1 MVGLDPIALTGRFFS
16 VLAAPRRALLR
27 SGGGISLEPRSGDI
41 VEPGARAP
49 GLRLAAWQPSPGGAT
64 PGAGMEHRGGWSAR
78 RCRPRWGSGKWMIRV
93 VLGLMPQALRS
104 RPASGAQKRLT
115 SNVGRTPLGHR
126 PLEPVHDRHLVSTGR
141 VLRPCLGATGRLVVS
156 RVEDRGKPIGRR
168 RPRQSVLNT
177 VAGTTS
183 MR

>member
-49 GLRLAAWQPSPGGAT
+49 GLRLAPWQPSPGGAT

-115 SNVGRTPLGHR
+115 SNVGRTRARGPA
-126 PLEPVHDRHLVSTGR
+126 VSGDAWSKNTR
-141 VLRPCLGATGRLVVS
+141 FRGATTAPPDPPFVFGPGTWVTGV
-156 RVEDRGKPIGRR
+156 RR
-168 RPRQSVLNT
+168 H
-177 VAGTTS
+177 G
-183 MR
+183 

>member
-49 GLRLAAWQPSPGGAT
+49 GLRLAPWQPSPGGAT

-115 SNVGRTPLGHR
+115 SNVGRTPPEPQDNHVPRLAQ
-126 PLEPVHDRHLVSTGR
+126 LEPANAGHQYVSHNQ
-141 VLRPCLGATGRLVVS
+141 
-156 RVEDRGKPIGRR
+156 VEHPPQD
-168 RPRQSVLNT
+168 VDH
-177 VAGTTS
+177 
-183 MR
+183 

>member
-49 GLRLAAWQPSPGGAT
+49 GLRLAPWQPSPGGAT

-78 RCRPRWGSGKWMIRV
+78 RCRPRWGPGKWMIRV

-115 SNVGRTPLGHR
+115 SNVGRTRFEIELNQHR
-126 PLEPVHDRHLVSTGR
+126 SRCSSGCLPRGKWNTMMGARLFWCLRLVPERSTG
-141 VLRPCLGATGRLVVS
+141 
-156 RVEDRGKPIGRR
+156 
-168 RPRQSVLNT
+168 
-177 VAGTTS
+177 
-183 MR
+183 

>member
-49 GLRLAAWQPSPGGAT
+49 GLRLAPWQPSPGGAT

-115 SNVGRTPLGHR
+115 SNGGRTRFIRPDRRSIGPFTREHFARRAGHEDGR
-126 PLEPVHDRHLVSTGR
+126 MVVGPV
-141 VLRPCLGATGRLVVS
+141 
-156 RVEDRGKPIGRR
+156 
-168 RPRQSVLNT
+168 
-177 VAGTTS
+177 
-183 MR
+183 

>member
-49 GLRLAAWQPSPGGAT
+49 GLRLAPWQPSPGGAT

-78 RCRPRWGSGKWMIRV
+78 RCRPRWGPGKWMIRV

-115 SNVGRTPLGHR
+115 SNVGRTHVERDACEAKFWLDPMR
-126 PLEPVHDRHLVSTGR
+126 LERSTGFSR
-141 VLRPCLGATGRLVVS
+141 KEINRIRERIELHREQLLGSWDEFFNG
-156 RVEDRGKPIGRR
+156 
-168 RPRQSVLNT
+168 
-177 VAGTTS
+177 
-183 MR
+183 

>member
-49 GLRLAAWQPSPGGAT
+49 GLRLAPWQPSPGGAT

-115 SNVGRTPLGHR
+115 SNVGRTR
-126 PLEPVHDRHLVSTGR
+126 
-141 VLRPCLGATGRLVVS
+141 GRLKNSPRAVYPSLSAGPAEREPSPSTS
-156 RVEDRGKPIGRR
+156 RLVPII
-168 RPRQSVLNT
+168 PPSFHNFN
-177 VAGTTS
+177 A
-183 MR
+183 

>member
-27 SGGGISLEPRSGDI
+27 PGGGFFQEPGSGDI

-49 GLRLAAWQPSPGGAT
+49 GLRLAPWQPSPGGAT

-78 RCRPRWGSGKWMIRV
+78 RCRPRWGPGKWMIRV

-115 SNVGRTPLGHR
+115 SNVGRTRAGGTFLPLFSTFALRLQQMIHLPAHFLKQVRDEFHLLIVVQSHR
-126 PLEPVHDRHLVSTGR
+126 AHVNR
-141 VLRPCLGATGRLVVS
+141 
-156 RVEDRGKPIGRR
+156 
-168 RPRQSVLNT
+168 
-177 VAGTTS
+177 
-183 MR
+183 

>member
-16 VLAAPRRALLR
+16 VLAASRRALLR

-49 GLRLAAWQPSPGGAT
+49 GLRLAPWQPSPGGAT

-115 SNVGRTPLGHR
+115 SNVGRTQHQPGQNITSCSVRDRMNHSAGADYGSLSDLAYDVVGVIVS
-126 PLEPVHDRHLVSTGR
+126 PVFEM
-141 VLRPCLGATGRLVVS
+141 A
-156 RVEDRGKPIGRR
+156 
-168 RPRQSVLNT
+168 NT
-177 VAGTTS
+177 V
-183 MR
+183 

>member
-49 GLRLAAWQPSPGGAT
+49 GLRLAPWQPSPGGAT

-78 RCRPRWGSGKWMIRV
+78 RCRPRWGPGKWMIRV

-115 SNVGRTPLGHR
+115 SNVGRTPLA
-126 PLEPVHDRHLVSTGR
+126 
-141 VLRPCLGATGRLVVS
+141 CLSVTKMA
-156 RVEDRGKPIGRR
+156 VENGGRR
-168 RPRQSVLNT
+168 RGKRPLTTDKSKL
-177 VAGTTS
+177 TTS
-183 MR
+183 SS